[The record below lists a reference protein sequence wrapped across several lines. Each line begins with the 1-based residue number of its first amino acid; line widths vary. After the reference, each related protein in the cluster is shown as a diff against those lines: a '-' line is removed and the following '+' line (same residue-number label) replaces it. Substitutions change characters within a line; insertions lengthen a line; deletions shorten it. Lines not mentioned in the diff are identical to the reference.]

1 MNFLGDISCGD
12 STTQDSSV
20 APTVYRT
27 ESLGSSYGHLDTFFA
42 ASRQGIAPGAIIV
55 FPMAAVLTGRCAGG
69 SVSRASVVMLQ
80 QLKAQKLAFMRCKPF
95 TLVDARDCP

>member
-27 ESLGSSYGHLDTFFA
+27 ESLGSSHGHLDTFFA

-55 FPMAAVLTGRCAGG
+55 FPMAAVLIGRCAGG
-69 SVSRASVVMLQ
+69 SVSRASAVMLQ
-80 QLKAQKLAFMRCKPF
+80 QLS
-95 TLVDARDCP
+95 